1 MGCYLNQLGRENA
14 IMISLAFIFLQEAGL
29 SYSATVKDTNIFIM
43 ISLISQFIGGI
54 GSGIKSVALMA

>member
-1 MGCYLNQLGRENA
+1 
-14 IMISLAFIFLQEAGL
+14 MISLAFIFLQEAGL